1 MSGGTST
8 VRTVKRSTTA
18 AARATRIT
26 SKQLSPAKP
35 HATRDSPFRV
45 SPDVKKIEIVQID
58 QKCFVTFNK
67 DDLQLLQF
75 YSK

>member
-1 MSGGTST
+1 M
-8 VRTVKRSTTA
+8 KRSTSA

-26 SKQLSPAKP
+26 SPQLSPAKP
-35 HATRDSPFRV
+35 LATRDSPLRV
-45 SPDVKKIEIVQID
+45 SPDVKKIEIVHID
-58 QKCFVTFNK
+58 QKNFVTFNK